1 MDKLLTKDADKMLC
15 EIYAAYLERRKSG
28 ISKALAKSFFDQ
40 SKWSEKYS
48 DSWHEA
54 DARDTL
60 RELKNAGFLKLD
72 ICGGFGLQDEAI
84 VYMESRFKNGLND
97 VLDFLGKIISAIS
110 LV

>member
-28 ISKALAKSFFDQ
+28 VSKALSKSFYDQ
-40 SKWSEKYS
+40 NQWPEKYS
-48 DSWHEA
+48 ALWHED

-60 RELKNAGFLKLD
+60 RELSRAGFLKCD
-72 ICGGFGLQDEAI
+72 ICGGFALQDDAI

-97 VLDFLGKIISAIS
+97 VLDFLGKVISAIS